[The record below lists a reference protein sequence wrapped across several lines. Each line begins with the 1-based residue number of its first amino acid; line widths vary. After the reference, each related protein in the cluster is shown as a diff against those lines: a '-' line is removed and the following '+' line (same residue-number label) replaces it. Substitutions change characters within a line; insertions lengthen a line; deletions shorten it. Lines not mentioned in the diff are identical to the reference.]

1 MKLNNYS
8 YKILGEDMRK
18 LKYLVLIVMSIF
30 SFYISDKL
38 LLMVEGMSPLMQTI
52 NEVKDF
58 KEYEPVDAVINGNT
72 IIPGKKGRTIN
83 KRETYLKMNDF
94 GTFNETFFVYDYHSP
109 DVSLYDN
116 LDKVII
122 KGNSDSDI
130 YLIVDSDTFDDYLVE
145 NKINFTKLIKKE
157 NKIKKND
164 YISYINSNNEETEF
178 YDLNYYLKR
187 NKKNNK
193 ICLVGIS
200 NIKVCKELKY
210 FLIEPNLNMFHSN
223 VASVKSKLKGG
234 DILYVHDNVSL
245 AELKVI
251 ISEINYKGFR
261 LANIKELIKE

>member
-94 GTFNETFFVYDYHSP
+94 GTFNETFFVYDYQEP
-109 DVSLYDN
+109 EISLKDN
-116 LDKVII
+116 LDKIII
-122 KGNSDSDI
+122 KGNMNVKAKQLVTSFSRFSFLWDS
-130 YLIVDSDTFDDYLVE
+130 
-145 NKINFTKLIKKE
+145 
-157 NKIKKND
+157 
-164 YISYINSNNEETEF
+164 
-178 YDLNYYLKR
+178 
-187 NKKNNK
+187 
-193 ICLVGIS
+193 
-200 NIKVCKELKY
+200 
-210 FLIEPNLNMFHSN
+210 
-223 VASVKSKLKGG
+223 
-234 DILYVHDNVSL
+234 
-245 AELKVI
+245 
-251 ISEINYKGFR
+251 
-261 LANIKELIKE
+261 

>member
-1 MKLNNYS
+1 
-8 YKILGEDMRK
+8 MRK

-58 KEYEPVDAVINGNT
+58 KEYEPVNAVINGNT

-94 GTFNETFFVYDYHSP
+94 GTFNETFFVYDYQKP
-109 DVSLYDN
+109 DISLYDN

-122 KGNSDSDI
+122 KGNSETDI
-130 YLIVDSDTFDDYLVE
+130 YLIVDTDTFDDYLIE
-145 NKINFTKLIKKE
+145 NKINFTKLIKDE
-157 NKIKKND
+157 TKIEKSE
-164 YISYINSNNEETEF
+164 YINYINSNNEETEF

-193 ICLVGIS
+193 ICLVGSS
-200 NIKVCKELKY
+200 NMNVCLSLKY

-223 VASVKSKLKGG
+223 VANIKSKLKGG

-245 AELKVI
+245 SELKVI
-251 ISEINYKGFR
+251 ISEINYKG
-261 LANIKELIKE
+261 LKITNIKELIKE